1 MTRSPQFSDEMW
13 ARIEPLMPRG
23 GAKGGRP
30 WNDHRRTVEGIC
42 WRLRTGS
49 PWRDVPAEFG
59 SWSSLWRRF
68 NAWAQDGTWDKIL
81 TAIAG
86 SPEAEGLVAVV
97 DGTIVRAHKEPVK
110 LSVCEWVGSL
120 SVDVVV
126 ESVGE
131 GDEEGAEGSLPALCG
146 SPRIVEGFLMRL
158 PGRAPCCSRS

>member
-1 MTRSPQFSDEMW
+1 MW
-13 ARIEPLMPRG
+13 ARVEPLLPRG

-97 DGTIVRAHKEPVK
+97 DGTIVRAHKHAAGARK
-110 LSVCEWVGSL
+110 GGSTEL
-120 SVDVVV
+120 Q
-126 ESVGE
+126 ES
-131 GDEEGAEGSLPALCG
+131 S
-146 SPRIVEGFLMRL
+146 
-158 PGRAPCCSRS
+158 GRTS